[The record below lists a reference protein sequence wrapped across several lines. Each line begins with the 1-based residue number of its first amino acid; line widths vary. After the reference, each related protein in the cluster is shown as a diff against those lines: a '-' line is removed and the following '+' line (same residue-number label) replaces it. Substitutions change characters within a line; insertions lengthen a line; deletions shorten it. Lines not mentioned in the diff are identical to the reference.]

1 MKVRIYK
8 ELFKQ
13 SIEEFM
19 IYRMT
24 ASLTVL
30 FGIMFY
36 GIELLAGVV
45 YFQYT
50 DSIMGLTRTD
60 YMILITTAN
69 IIQMGYQFL
78 FVASHE
84 MLEETIIEG
93 GLDYALIRPVN
104 SFFYYSFQR
113 IDIASAIGL
122 LVSIVCQC
130 YFMRGLNL
138 TGLSILGYVIGVLMG
153 VWFLFLINQNIVM
166 LSFWVEKSSKITGIP
181 EYLFELV
188 SRPRGIYPNV
198 VVWVLSYV
206 VPFFSAVNLPIE
218 IINGNKYMQGC
229 AYYAVFLII
238 ISVVTYVLWNKGLR
252 RYVSAN

>member
-113 IDIASAIGL
+113 IDIASAIGVL
-122 LVSIVCQC
+122 FHAWIKFNRIINFGLCYRRINGRMVSFFNQSEYCNA
-130 YFMRGLNL
+130 L
-138 TGLSILGYVIGVLMG
+138 ILG
-153 VWFLFLINQNIVM
+153 
-166 LSFWVEKSSKITGIP
+166 
-181 EYLFELV
+181 
-188 SRPRGIYPNV
+188 
-198 VVWVLSYV
+198 
-206 VPFFSAVNLPIE
+206 
-218 IINGNKYMQGC
+218 
-229 AYYAVFLII
+229 
-238 ISVVTYVLWNKGLR
+238 
-252 RYVSAN
+252 